1 MNRRRRRA
9 EIGFGQPVKLSWLDL
24 TVQHLLE
31 GQTHTEIRD
40 ALLDFLSDKLA
51 VNSTAKSGV
60 RHKAVNILLK
70 MWVKVPESQA
80 AFRNE
85 GLILF
90 KNLPEESH
98 VVVHWGMA
106 MAIYPFFAIVAEHVG
121 RLLRLQKTVA
131 MAQIQKRVQEKMG
144 QREGVATA
152 TQKLIRCWI
161 DWGILKDTGKRG
173 IYAAMPQQ
181 TINGNQLTSW
191 LLEGALIAAKEASAP
206 LDTLVNYTPTLF
218 PFKLSSSY
226 FTPNERLETFNQGVS
241 EVGITFVRY
250 QDGKE

>member
-1 MNRRRRRA
+1 MKRRSKSA
-9 EIGFGQPVKLSWLDL
+9 EIGFGQPVKLSWLDF
-24 TVQHLLE
+24 TVE
-31 GQTHTEIRD
+31 RFSKGETITEIRE
-40 ALLDFLSDKLA
+40 ALLDYLSDK
-51 VNSTAKSGV
+51 VEINSTAKSGV
-60 RHKAVNILLK
+60 RQKAVNILLK

-85 GLILF
+85 GLALY
-90 KNLPEESH
+90 KNLPEENH
-98 VVVHWGMA
+98 VMVHWGMA
-106 MAIYPFFAIVAEHVG
+106 MAIYPFFATVAEHVG
-121 RLLRLQKTVA
+121 RLLRLQKTVT

-173 IYAAMPQQ
+173 IYAAMPQK
-181 TINGNQLTSW
+181 TVNENQLTSW

-226 FTPNERLETFNQGVS
+226 FSPNERLETFNQGVS

-250 QDGKE
+250 QSGQE